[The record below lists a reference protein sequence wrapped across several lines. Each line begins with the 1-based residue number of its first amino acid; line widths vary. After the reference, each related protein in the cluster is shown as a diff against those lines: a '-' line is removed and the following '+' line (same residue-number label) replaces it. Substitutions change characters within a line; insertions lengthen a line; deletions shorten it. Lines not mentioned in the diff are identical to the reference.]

1 MIKLDDKQTKGCH
14 LDEIKSH
21 LFIEKSGAA
30 TTWVKFRDVMRKID
44 KDYNNHMSL
53 TEFFI
58 FIHKRDWKDLIK
70 RDTVYDKAAQDALDE
85 ANAALDQSRAAMM
98 EVKAG
103 LAKIQEEEDKKA
115 RYIAKKKAIADDTNL
130 STVKRGKAFNEMKQ
144 AEAEDPL
151 PLRKAKLEQKAAVRR
166 AIKAVNA
173 ASKIGILNIA
183 VRNLNLSYI
192 AHQHIGHFTPRS
204 HRRAGVYGY
213 TYIIYIHIYI
223 FFYIYIY

>member
-1 MIKLDDKQTKGCH
+1 MIKLDEEKGAKGCE
-14 LDEIKSH
+14 LSEIKSH
-21 LFIEKSGAA
+21 LYIEKTGAA

-58 FIHKRDWKDLIK
+58 FIGKLDWKDLLK

-85 ANAALDQSRAAMM
+85 ANAALDQAREAMM

-103 LAKIQEEEDKKA
+103 LAKIQAEEDKKA
-115 RYIAKKKAIADDTNL
+115 RYIAKKKALAEDPKL

-144 AEAEDPL
+144 AQGEDPL

-166 AIKAVNA
+166 AVKAVNA
-173 ASKIGILNIA
+173 ATKIG
-183 VRNLNLSYI
+183 
-192 AHQHIGHFTPRS
+192 G
-204 HRRAGVYGY
+204 
-213 TYIIYIHIYI
+213 
-223 FFYIYIY
+223 